1 MFNGPGLFKAV
12 GVFTAVLFT
21 QAVFGQTV
29 SSLSGT
35 VSDPSGAVVPAAALT
50 LTNTRTGL
58 ALNTVSDGA
67 GRYGYPQVPSGSYK
81 LAAKAT
87 GFAEE
92 LINSIEI
99 PVGTATTVNVTFS
112 KVGSATETISIT
124 AEADQVNTT
133 DATLGNA
140 IGTQA
145 IVELPSF
152 GRNVAALLQFEPGVT
167 TGGQV
172 NGGKSDQANVTLDG
186 VDVNDQN
193 TRAAFTSVLRVTLDS
208 TAEFRTTTTNA
219 NADEGRSSGAQ
230 IALVTR
236 SGSNTLHGSLYEYR
250 RGSET
255 AANAFFNNHSGVP
268 LPVLLIN
275 IFGGSAGGAIKKNRL
290 FYFINYEGRRDAS
303 ASSTTR
309 TVPPDLMRSGVLQYV

>member
-1 MFNGPGLFKAV
+1 MRL
-12 GVFTAVLFT
+12 
-21 QAVFGQTV
+21 
-29 SSLSGT
+29 
-35 VSDPSGAVVPAAALT
+35 
-50 LTNTRTGL
+50 
-58 ALNTVSDGA
+58 
-67 GRYGYPQVPSGSYK
+67 
-81 LAAKAT
+81 
-87 GFAEE
+87 
-92 LINSIEI
+92 
-99 PVGTATTVNVTFS
+99 
-112 KVGSATETISIT
+112 
-124 AEADQVNTT
+124 QVNTS

-140 IGTQA
+140 ISSQA
-145 IVELPSF
+145 IVDLPSY
-152 GRNVAALLQFEPGVT
+152 GRNVASLLQFEPGVT

-219 NADEGRSSGAQ
+219 NPDEGRSSGAQ

-255 AANAFFNNHSGVP
+255 AANAFFNNLSGVAR
-268 LPVLLIN
+268 PVLLLN
-275 IFGGSAGGAIKKNRL
+275 IFGGSAGGPVKKNKL
-290 FYFINYEGRRDAS
+290 FYFINYEGSRSAS

-309 TVPPDLMRSGVLQYV
+309 TVPSDLMRQGILQYLNTSGQVVQMNASQIQQLDPGHLGISAATQALFQLYPHQNDFTGALGDGYNFVGLPVQCPGSCRPEHLHRALRLAGG